1 MQTVPSSRSSAPVR
15 AVLVG
20 AGHRG
25 VLYSRYA
32 QVAPDELA
40 ITAIVEPDPTRRER
54 WGAEFGIPQAARYSS
69 LTDLPDAG
77 AVAEVAIDAT
87 MDQDHVPTA
96 IHLLAAG
103 YDVLLE
109 KPIAQSAPELM
120 ALAEAQRASGRTLMI
135 CHVLRYAPFYSE
147 AKRRIVAG
155 EIGEPLSIEMA
166 EHVSYDHMSM
176 AFVRGRWGNSEQS
189 GSSMLLAKCCHDLDL
204 MTWLCNAAAP
214 ARVASSGSRGM
225 FVPERAPH
233 GAGTRCLSDCS
244 IEATCS
250 YSAQRLYVDLKKW
263 PEYIWEQ
270 AEHLSPD
277 LDLDQKLESLRT
289 DNRYGRCVWHA
300 DNDVLDRQTVSVE
313 FADGVIGSF
322 ALATNTPASSR
333 TLHVVGTTGE
343 ISGALEDGTL
353 RVRRIRTDGAASF
366 DEEIIATS
374 VTNDMHGG
382 GDHRLVE
389 DFVRVVRGEPASVSS
404 TQLADSVNGHLL
416 VFAAERARQQH
427 RWVELAE
434 LQPVV

>member
-1 MQTVPSSRSSAPVR
+1 MTRSSAPVR

-32 QVAPDELA
+32 QVAPDQLA

-54 WGAEFGIPQAARYSS
+54 WGAEFGIPHAARYAS

-77 AVAEVAIDAT
+77 EVAEAAIDAT
-87 MDQDHVPTA
+87 MDQDHVRTA
-96 IHLLAAG
+96 TRLLAAG

-109 KPIAQSAPELM
+109 KPSAQNAQELM
-120 ALAEAQRASGRTLMI
+120 TLAEAQRTSGRILMI
-135 CHVLRYAPFYSE
+135 CHVLRYAPFYTE
-147 AKRRIVAG
+147 AKRRILAG

-176 AFVRGRWGNSEQS
+176 AYVRGRWGSSEQS

-204 MTWLCNAAAP
+204 MTWLCNSAAP

-225 FVPERAPH
+225 FIPERAPQ

-250 YSAQRLYVDLKKW
+250 YSARRLYVELNGW
-263 PEYIWEQ
+263 QEYVWEQ
-270 AEHLSPD
+270 EEHVSPE

-289 DNRYGRCVWHA
+289 DNRYGRCVWRA
-300 DNDVLDRQTVSVE
+300 GNDVLDRQSVSVE
-313 FADGVIGSF
+313 FADGVLGSF
-322 ALATNTPASSR
+322 ALATNTPAPSR
-333 TLHVVGTTGE
+333 TLHVVGTAGE
-343 ISGALEDGTL
+343 ISGALEEGTL
-353 RVRRIRTDGAASF
+353 RVRRIRTDAAASF
-366 DEEIIATS
+366 DEEMIKTS
-374 VTNDMHGG
+374 VTGDMHGG
-382 GDHRLVE
+382 GDRPLVA

-404 TQLADSVNGHLL
+404 TQFADSVNGHLL
-416 VFAAERARQQH
+416 VFAAELARQEH

-434 LQPVV
+434 LQTVTGA

>member
-1 MQTVPSSRSSAPVR
+1 MTRSSAPVR

-32 QVAPDELA
+32 QVAPDQLA

-54 WGAEFGIPQAARYSS
+54 WGAEFGIPHAARYAS

-77 AVAEVAIDAT
+77 EVAEAAIDAT
-87 MDQDHVPTA
+87 MDQDHVRTA
-96 IHLLAAG
+96 TRLLAAG

-109 KPIAQSAPELM
+109 KPSAQNAQELM
-120 ALAEAQRASGRTLMI
+120 TLAEAQRTSGRILMI
-135 CHVLRYAPFYSE
+135 CHVLRYATFYTE
-147 AKRRIVAG
+147 AKHRILAG

-176 AFVRGRWGNSEQS
+176 AYVRGRWGSSEQS

-204 MTWLCNAAAP
+204 MTWLCNSAAP

-225 FVPERAPH
+225 FIPERAPQ

-250 YSAQRLYVDLKKW
+250 YSARRLYVELNGW
-263 PEYIWEQ
+263 QEYVWEQ
-270 AEHLSPD
+270 EEHVSPE

-289 DNRYGRCVWHA
+289 DNRYGRCVWRA
-300 DNDVLDRQTVSVE
+300 GNDVLDRQSVSVE
-313 FADGVIGSF
+313 FADGVLGSF
-322 ALATNTPASSR
+322 ALATNTPAPSR
-333 TLHVVGTTGE
+333 TLHVVGTAGE
-343 ISGALEDGTL
+343 ISGALEEGTL
-353 RVRRIRTDGAASF
+353 RVRRIRTDAAASF
-366 DEEIIATS
+366 DEEMIKTS
-374 VTNDMHGG
+374 VTGDMHGG
-382 GDHRLVE
+382 GDRPLVA

-404 TQLADSVNGHLL
+404 TQFADSVNGHLL
-416 VFAAERARQQH
+416 VFAAELARQEH

-434 LQPVV
+434 LQTVTGA